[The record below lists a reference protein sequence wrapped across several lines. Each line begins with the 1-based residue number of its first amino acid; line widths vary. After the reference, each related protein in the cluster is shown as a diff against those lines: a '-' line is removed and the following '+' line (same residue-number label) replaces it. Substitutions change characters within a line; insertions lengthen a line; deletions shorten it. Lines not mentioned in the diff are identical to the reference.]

1 VQTWLLVELKPLPA
15 SLHYAFLNS
24 NKETLI
30 IISDKLNDEETTKL
44 MVF

>member
-1 VQTWLLVELKPLPA
+1 VRTWLLVGLKPLPA

-24 NKETLI
+24 NNETPI
-30 IISDKLNDEETTKL
+30 IVSDKLNDEETAKL